1 MVLGVMDLKRI
12 QYSNIYSN
20 SMKKIT
26 SGFVLFF
33 FPKINTPKW
42 RIGVKD
48 AIQALLRAML
58 ADCFTFAIQNLEAK
72 EYVFDLNALL
82 ITGLTAGLTY
92 ISYAWLNGKP
102 S

>member
-1 MVLGVMDLKRI
+1 
-12 QYSNIYSN
+12 
-20 SMKKIT
+20 MKKIT

-33 FPKINTPKW
+33 FPQINTPKW

-48 AIQALLRAML
+48 AIQAVLRAVL
-58 ADCFTFAIQNLEAK
+58 ADCFAVVIQSLQANEIVIDWK
-72 EYVFDLNALL
+72 ALA

-92 ISYAWLNGKP
+92 ISYAWLNGRKEP